1 MKALA
6 NCIWRGLNDVFLFR
20 GKSREDDLFARSGD
34 CTLKPSLEEMKS
46 TVLVREMP
54 GLTSR
59 VDGYC
64 FRSDSFLIDFY
75 WRRRVDFCMRTLA
88 YFLGF

>member
-34 CTLKPSLEEMKS
+34 CTLKPLLGQIKS
-46 TVLVREMP
+46 TVLVRLP
-54 GLTSR
+54 GFKSR
-59 VDGYC
+59 DDRYC
-64 FRSDSFLIDFY
+64 FMRDSIFYDFY
-75 WRRRVDFCMRTLA
+75 WRRRLGFCIRVLA
-88 YFLGF
+88 YILDF